1 MGAVTVDLWRLE
13 RQYDLKYPLDNPFGV
28 RAAFEDYLSLY
39 ERAMSEGDYDAYNV
53 ILDFVDAVKDARL
66 TPKQKRALYYVYIE
80 KMTQEEAAESL
91 GYADNTG
98 VKYLLDRAISKI
110 AENQGY
116 CEEWWREAFR
126 RRLVDRSGQVSQLVA

>member
-39 ERAMSEGDYDAYNV
+39 ERAMTEGDYDAYNV
-53 ILDFVDAVKDARL
+53 IIDFVDAVKDARL

-80 KMTQEEAAESL
+80 KMTQEEAAEAL
-91 GYADNTG
+91 GYSGKQGINN
-98 VKYLLDRAISKI
+98 LIERAIFKI

-116 CEEWWREAFR
+116 NKEWWLETYGHKLA
-126 RRLVDRSGQVSQLVA
+126 G